1 MLEGRKGRSC
11 HSQTGLGSHPEEGRR
26 GGSKERREE
35 GLNYSCQAGL
45 GHYMEVGK
53 ERWKKACPF
62 KIAKAIILVYIAHS
76 LVYISSRRV

>member
-1 MLEGRKGRSC
+1 M
-11 HSQTGLGSHPEEGRR
+11 
-26 GGSKERREE
+26 
-35 GLNYSCQAGL
+35 GLNYSSPTVL

-53 ERWKKACPF
+53 ERWRKASAI